1 MSKAIDNL
9 GRAVEAAVKT
19 SSGVVLTKDKIIDL
33 IDSDLSDLYNVSQFF
48 TAIEENAPKL
58 QAWVASNSR
67 NNFKSMQ
74 VYNKILA
81 GLAGTAKQ
89 TQANR
94 FLGAMVDTTNAL
106 IVIMEEISGNLDK
119 LFGEKSIMI
128 YNTKISQVAI
138 YGMISNANDFAKF
151 CSAYIEQFMATSV

>member
-67 NNFKSMQ
+67 SNF
-74 VYNKILA
+74 
-81 GLAGTAKQ
+81 
-89 TQANR
+89 
-94 FLGAMVDTTNAL
+94 
-106 IVIMEEISGNLDK
+106 
-119 LFGEKSIMI
+119 
-128 YNTKISQVAI
+128 
-138 YGMISNANDFAKF
+138 
-151 CSAYIEQFMATSV
+151 